1 MIPGNDEFRA
11 IGTDSV
17 FPELLRPE
25 RTNRSRCCTPDLVL
39 VLFFFF
45 FVRYEESGIIVH
57 EDGEQGSFGF

>member
-45 FVRYEESGIIVH
+45 FCSIRGI
-57 EDGEQGSFGF
+57 GNYRT